1 MQAAAL
7 DMQTV
12 SGSECE
18 RGIHV
23 GGCSTV
29 ELLADEFFERVS
41 NVQLAGSIT
50 NVSAI
55 TNVSERSQMIRS
67 LNFVTGLVTQHG
79 AFARGIRAGGV
90 AGVVTAGDHMAFQ
103 GGLEGRG
110 GVALRQVVVTLAN
123 HFEHVEG

>member
-29 ELLADEFFERVS
+29 ELLADEFLNE
-41 NVQLAGSIT
+41 
-50 NVSAI
+50 SAI
-55 TNVSERSQMIRS
+55 YNWQERPASTE
-67 LNFVTGLVTQHG
+67 FH
-79 AFARGIRAGGV
+79 
-90 AGVVTAGDHMAFQ
+90 
-103 GGLEGRG
+103 
-110 GVALRQVVVTLAN
+110 LRLA
-123 HFEHVEG
+123 

>member
-90 AGVVTAGDHMAFQ
+90 AGVVTG
-103 GGLEGRG
+103 
-110 GVALRQVVVTLAN
+110 
-123 HFEHVEG
+123 